1 MSQQLDEEWHLVAY
15 YSKAMAA
22 PELNYKIHDKELLAI
37 VKALEE
43 WQAELE
49 GLQRS
54 NRFSIYTDHKVL
66 EYFMTTKKLNGQ
78 QAHWAEFLSCFYF
91 LIRY

>member
-15 YSKAMAA
+15 YSKAMAI
-22 PELNYKIHDKELLAI
+22 PELNYEIHNKELLAI
-37 VKALEE
+37 IKALEE
-43 WQAELE
+43 WQAKLE

-54 NRFSIYTDHKVL
+54 NRFSIYTDHKAL

-78 QAHWAEFLSCFYF
+78 QARWAEFLSCFYF
-91 LIRY
+91 LI

>member
-1 MSQQLDEEWHLVAY
+1 MSQQLDEEQHPVAY
-15 YSKAMAA
+15 YSKTMAA
-22 PELNYKIHDKELLAI
+22 PELNYKIHNKELLAI

-54 NRFSIYTDHKVL
+54 DKFSIYTDHKAL
-66 EYFMTTKKLNGQ
+66 EYFMTTKKLNSQ
-78 QAHWAEFLSCFYF
+78 
-91 LIRY
+91 